1 MLEQARAIR
10 FGCGRRRGSH
20 PCPIMSFDAVNFA
33 PATPLHPP
41 GLSPALSANVLV
53 LNRYYQ
59 AIRVVNVRRAFSMLC
74 REMAEVIHIETDD
87 KGQSKW
93 LNYNFDDWQEL
104 SALKHEFEP
113 DGFDWIHTVR
123 FQIAVPRI
131 IRLLGYDKLP
141 RQDVKF
147 NRRNIYARD
156 GNKCQYCGRKF
167 STTELSLDHVVPKS
181 QGGKASWDN
190 IVCCCVKCNVR
201 KGGRTPDQARMHL
214 ITRPV
219 KPKRSPVIN
228 IRLADERYHSW
239 KQFLDNAYWTVE
251 LK

>member
-1 MLEQARAIR
+1 MWSL
-10 FGCGRRRGSH
+10 
-20 PCPIMSFDAVNFA
+20 PIMSFDAANFP
-33 PATPLHPP
+33 PAAVSSS

-53 LNRYYQ
+53 LNRHYQ

-74 REMAEVIHIETDD
+74 REMAEVIHIETDAQ
-87 KGQSKW
+87 GQSKW
-93 LNYNFDDWQEL
+93 LNYNFSDWQEL
-104 SALKHEFEP
+104 SALKKEFEP
-113 DGFDWIHTVR
+113 DEFDWIHTVR

-156 GNKCQYCGRKF
+156 GNKCQYCGKKF

-190 IVCCCVKCNVR
+190 IVCCCVRCNVK

-214 ITRPV
+214 ITKPV
-219 KPKRSPVIN
+219 KPKRSPVIS

-239 KQFLDNAYWTVE
+239 KQFLDTAYWTVE

>member
-1 MLEQARAIR
+1 MTGNFEP
-10 FGCGRRRGSH
+10 SS
-20 PCPIMSFDAVNFA
+20 PTNPIGGGAVA
-33 PATPLHPP
+33 PAAVAAAC
-41 GLSPALSANVLV
+41 ALNANVLV
-53 LNRYYQ
+53 LNKFYQ

-74 REMAEVIHIETDD
+74 KELAEVIHIETDAAG
-87 KGQSKW
+87 KSQW
-93 LNYNFDDWQEL
+93 LNLNFDDWREL
-104 SALKHEFEP
+104 SELKQKFEP
-113 DGFDWIHTVR
+113 DQYDWIHTVR

-156 GNKCQYCGRKF
+156 GSKCQYCGKKHP
-167 STTELSLDHVVPKS
+167 TTELSLDHVIPKS
-181 QGGKASWDN
+181 QGGKATWDN

-201 KGGRTPDQARMHL
+201 KGGRTPEQAHMHL
-214 ITRPV
+214 IARPA

-228 IRLADERYHSW
+228 IRLADERYWSW
-239 KQFLDNAYWTVE
+239 KQFLDNAYWSVE